1 MGILDG
7 YNLCVCRCQ
16 INGNKKWTSP
26 ISNGNQKV
34 SIRNS
39 DTYFWWPRF
48 EAVTL
53 CDHFYIPQYQLCRC
67 ICPGMSKRM
76 SFSDEMEHVFLI
88 IVNLYQCIDI
98 VLFHSISVPFIS
110 CWPTVFRGPLNRRN
124 SMPPKTVWRGRIAS
138 WKRGHLWR
146 MGLNWGC
153 WVNGEHKIDW
163 DKIDSYKDGETEL
176 WLL

>member
-1 MGILDG
+1 MEFLMCIICV
-7 YNLCVCRCQ
+7 YVCRCL

-26 ISNGNQKV
+26 ISNRNQKV

-98 VLFHSISVPFIS
+98 VLFHSISVPFIN
-110 CWPTVFRGPLNRRN
+110 CWPTVFRGPLSSVALATAGIRCH
-124 SMPPKTVWRGRIAS
+124 PKPFGA
-138 WKRGHLWR
+138 
-146 MGLNWGC
+146 
-153 WVNGEHKIDW
+153 GESPHGKEVTCGGSGW
-163 DKIDSYKDGETEL
+163 MEVAGWT
-176 WLL
+176 